1 MVTIGRKNNMS
12 ETVSGTV
19 EVINKNKGGYWAFVV
34 ADTWFGVG
42 KNEPTAF
49 KKGDTVQFSYNS
61 RGKFK
66 DVVGEVEVLEQGA
79 GTVRSYAE
87 GSTQPTCTS
96 SKATNW
102 DLKDKRITYLACRK
116 DAIAIIQAMV
126 DTTSLPLPT
135 KKDERYEA
143 ILALVDE
150 LTSGFYS
157 KVYSSPFEVE

>member
-1 MVTIGRKNNMS
+1 M
-12 ETVSGTV
+12 
-19 EVINKNKGGYWAFVV
+19 
-34 ADTWFGVG
+34 
-42 KNEPTAF
+42 
-49 KKGDTVQFSYNS
+49 
-61 RGKFK
+61 
-66 DVVGEVEVLEQGA
+66 EQGA

-87 GSTQPTCTS
+87 GSTQPTITS

-116 DAIAIIQAMV
+116 DAIAIIGAMV

>member
-12 ETVSGTV
+12 ETFSGTIEKV
-19 EVINKNKGGYWAFVV
+19 NKNKGGFYALLI
-34 ADTWFGVG
+34 ADTWYGCG
-42 KNEPTAF
+42 KSEPTA

-87 GSTQPTCTS
+87 GSTQPTITS

-157 KVYSSPFEVE
+157 KVYSSSFEVE

>member
-12 ETVSGTV
+12 ETLSGTIEKV
-19 EVINKNKGGYWAFVV
+19 NKNKGGFYALLI
-34 ADTWFGVG
+34 ADTWYGCG
-42 KNEPTAF
+42 KSEPAA
-49 KKGDTVQFSYNS
+49 KEGDTVQFSYEMN
-61 RGKFK
+61 GKFK
-66 DVVGEVEVLEQGA
+66 NVKGDVEILSAGAAPANTSAAAVGTG
-79 GTVRSYAE
+79 
-87 GSTQPTCTS
+87 
-96 SKATNW
+96 KATNW